1 LDDGAVHVWRAAL
14 DLEPAAIEELRL
26 ALSPDELERAARFR
40 NPAAQSRFISAR
52 GILRDILSRYLD
64 RKPAAL
70 TFDYQPHGKPFLLPA
85 AGMVQFNLSHSQG
98 MALYG
103 ITRGREIGVD
113 VEMARRGPDQER
125 IAERFFSAREWETM
139 KATVPER
146 RTEFFFRCWTLK
158 EAYLKARGEG
168 LSIPL
173 GSVDVVLAPGEL
185 AALLRVA
192 GEPAEAERWAL
203 STLLPAPGYWAAVA
217 VEGRDLRPHL
227 FDWQPKS

>member
-1 LDDGAVHVWRAAL
+1 LGDGAVHVWRAAL
-14 DLEPAAIEELRL
+14 DLGPGAIEELRL

-40 NPAAQSRFISAR
+40 APAAQSRFISGR

-64 RKPAAL
+64 CKPATL
-70 TFDYQPHGKPFLLPA
+70 TFGYQPHGKPFLLPA

-113 VEMARRGPDQER
+113 VEMARPGPDQER
-125 IAERFFSAREWETM
+125 IAERFFSAREWEMM
-139 KATVPER
+139 KATVPTQ

-173 GSVDVVLAPGEL
+173 GSFDVALAPGEP
-185 AALLRVA
+185 AASLRVA

-203 STLLPAPGYWAAVA
+203 STLLPAPDYWAAVV
-217 VEGRDLRPHL
+217 VEGRELRPHL